1 MDIITMN
8 SARVFIVKG
17 SVRRYH
23 EIKGG
28 FPMAILFSKATLAS
42 GGSSIT
48 FLIAGAPSTVEG
60 FDGWTA
66 YHSFIEGLPAG
77 TEVQVRIT
85 AYMYGERDVV
95 VATPEEV
102 AYIDM
107 RIRMRPNFLENRCQ
121 MYAEIDFSFTR
132 E

>member
-1 MDIITMN
+1 
-8 SARVFIVKG
+8 
-17 SVRRYH
+17 
-23 EIKGG
+23 
-28 FPMAILFSKATLAS
+28 MAILFSKATLAS

-85 AYMYGERDVV
+85 AYMYGEWDVV

-102 AYIDM
+102 AYMDM
-107 RIRMRPNFLENRCQ
+107 RIRMRPDFLESRCQ